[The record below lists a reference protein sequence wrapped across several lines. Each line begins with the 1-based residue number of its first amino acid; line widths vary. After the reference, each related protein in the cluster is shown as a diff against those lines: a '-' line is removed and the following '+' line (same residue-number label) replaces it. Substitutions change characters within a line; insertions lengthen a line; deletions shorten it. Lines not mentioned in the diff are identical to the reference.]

1 MLVVIAIVSI
11 LMVLMVPPIA
21 GLNRSYQLSRTAALI
36 GDNLQFARQL
46 AGTRNLPVVASF
58 CKTADASG
66 VMRFN
71 LIQLDL
77 LQPDGSRTP
86 ATKPV
91 RFPAG
96 MSIAEDANWS
106 SLMSLPDSTNTI
118 QGQQVVCKQITN
130 RPSGRTSL
138 TASSN
143 WFLTVYPHDVSPS
156 PTNNFI
162 TIVLDPVTARVGIHQ
177 P

>member
-1 MLVVIAIVSI
+1 MMSI

-46 AGTRNLPVVASF
+46 AGTRNLPVIVSF

-66 VMRFN
+66 GKRFN
-71 LIQLDL
+71 LIQLYL
-77 LQPDGSRTP
+77 LQPDGSSNP

-96 MSIAEDANWS
+96 MSIAEDPTWS
-106 SLMSLPDSTNTI
+106 SLMSLPNSTNAI
-118 QGQQVVCKQITN
+118 QGQQGIVCKQITN

-143 WFLTVYPHDVSPS
+143 WFLTVYPHDVSPN

-162 TIVLDPVTARVGIHQ
+162 TIVLDPVTARVGFHQ